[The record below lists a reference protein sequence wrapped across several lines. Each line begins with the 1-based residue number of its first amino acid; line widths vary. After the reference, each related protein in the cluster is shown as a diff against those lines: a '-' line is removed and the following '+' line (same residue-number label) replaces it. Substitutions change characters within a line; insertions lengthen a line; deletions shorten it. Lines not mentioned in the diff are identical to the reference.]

1 MGAIRKLLFEEVPHC
16 YSPKHLP
23 EIVRLA
29 GELHEQE
36 AVVYRQGAAEPV
48 LFETGR
54 LVIRRFVPDDAPA
67 VQELAVDRYHSEMR
81 SRDHPWPT
89 DEKGCREATEWF
101 SGQDNMWA
109 VCLKLGFCL
118 IGMVVFNRVDERNMV
133 DLGHVWH
140 TRYWQAGLD
149 TEALSLMVRYA
160 FEVLEADGVFANNPL
175 DCAPQIAPLLEL
187 GLTVTETS
195 QASFARDDRGEP
207 IYIPACQLVL
217 EKERRNAL

>member
-1 MGAIRKLLFEEVPHC
+1 MGAIRKLLFEEVPQS

-23 EIVRLA
+23 EIIRLA

-36 AVVYRQGAAEPV
+36 AVVYRQGAAGPV

-54 LVIRRFVPDDAPA
+54 LLIRRFVPGDATA
-67 VQELAVDRYHSEMR
+67 VQELAVDRHHSEMR
-81 SRDHPWPT
+81 HRDHPWPT

-109 VCLKLGFCL
+109 VCLKPDYRL
-118 IGMVVFNRVDERNMV
+118 IGMVVFNTVDERNMV

-140 TRYWQAGLD
+140 TRYWHAGLD

-160 FEVLEADGVFANNPL
+160 FEVLAADGVFAYNPL

-187 GLTVTETS
+187 GLIVTETN
-195 QASFARDDRGEP
+195 QASFARDEQGEP
-207 IYIPACQLVL
+207 IYFTGCKLVL
-217 EKERRNAL
+217 ERERWNAQ